1 MKIAY
6 CTDSICYAGG
16 IQRVTIAKANKLAL
30 KNEVWIIVT
39 DNKDKP
45 VFPLSTKV
53 HLVNCDINYFED
65 DWKSRFY
72 ILKGIIYKRKQHK
85 KRLKEILNQIQPD
98 IVISTGTSEKNF
110 LPYLSV
116 SSHPVFIRE
125 IHSNKNYR
133 SLHAQSVF
141 DKLLAILG
149 DFIDYRIH
157 LKKYDRTV
165 VLTKE
170 DKVVHWGKN
179 TEVDVCVIPNPI
191 ISFGSKKASLI
202 NKKVIAVGRLAFP
215 KNFSSLI
222 SAWKYV
228 IERHADWTL
237 EIWGEGELRTELEEQ
252 IRNNQLTNNIFL
264 KGYTYDIFSP
274 LYEASIFTLTSL
286 FEGLPLVII
295 EAMSC
300 GVPVV
305 SYACPCG
312 PQDIIAFIDGDD
324 YIHPQMYEV
333 LLEALQEG
341 NYSFSMILGKQVYD
355 NDKSYSIPSAYTK
368 SILTQE
374 IMIKSLFNHIHPQQ
388 GIKEVQAQVVWNK
401 LYKRELLDNEFFQ
414 ETGTEDTEFNCRIY
428 QKSCQAVIIDIPM
441 YYWVQRPTSITH
453 QKVNPRYIDRA
464 DSYYLCL
471 QNIPKENTVYRGCC
485 LEKLFKMIINV
496 RYHASNTPYRHLAH
510 LTAKRLK
517 KQTANE
523 FLKNRHIPFHIKLSL
538 LSFYYIP
545 PLYSGFMK
553 LCETK
558 ARKK

>member
-157 LKKYDRTV
+157 LKKYDQTV

-202 NKKVIAVGRLAFP
+202 NKKVIAVGSLAFP

-312 PQDIIAFIDGDD
+312 PQDIIADGHDGFLV
-324 YIHPQMYEV
+324 PVNNEKV
-333 LLEALQEG
+333 LADRICRLIEDKELRKE
-341 NYSFSMILGKQVYD
+341 MGKAARLKAEQYD
-355 NDKSYSIPSAYTK
+355 IKNIIPMWM
-368 SILTQE
+368 E
-374 IMIKSLFNHIHPQQ
+374 LFNQLIN
-388 GIKEVQAQVVWNK
+388 E
-401 LYKRELLDNEFFQ
+401 KR
-414 ETGTEDTEFNCRIY
+414 
-428 QKSCQAVIIDIPM
+428 K
-441 YYWVQRPTSITH
+441 
-453 QKVNPRYIDRA
+453 
-464 DSYYLCL
+464 
-471 QNIPKENTVYRGCC
+471 
-485 LEKLFKMIINV
+485 
-496 RYHASNTPYRHLAH
+496 
-510 LTAKRLK
+510 
-517 KQTANE
+517 
-523 FLKNRHIPFHIKLSL
+523 
-538 LSFYYIP
+538 
-545 PLYSGFMK
+545 
-553 LCETK
+553 
-558 ARKK
+558 

>member
-274 LYEASIFTLTSL
+274 LAAKGKYIS
-286 FEGLPLVII
+286 
-295 EAMSC
+295 
-300 GVPVV
+300 
-305 SYACPCG
+305 
-312 PQDIIAFIDGDD
+312 FIDGDD

>member
-312 PQDIIAFIDGDD
+312 PQDIIADGHDGFLV
-324 YIHPQMYEV
+324 PVNNEKV
-333 LLEALQEG
+333 LADRICRLIEDKELRKE
-341 NYSFSMILGKQVYD
+341 MGK
-355 NDKSYSIPSAYTK
+355 A
-368 SILTQE
+368 
-374 IMIKSLFNHIHPQQ
+374 
-388 GIKEVQAQVVWNK
+388 A
-401 LYKRELLDNEFFQ
+401 
-414 ETGTEDTEFNCRIY
+414 
-428 QKSCQAVIIDIPM
+428 
-441 YYWVQRPTSITH
+441 
-453 QKVNPRYIDRA
+453 
-464 DSYYLCL
+464 
-471 QNIPKENTVYRGCC
+471 
-485 LEKLFKMIINV
+485 
-496 RYHASNTPYRHLAH
+496 
-510 LTAKRLK
+510 RLK
-517 KQTANE
+517 AEQYD
-523 FLKNRHIPFHIKLSL
+523 IKK
-538 LSFYYIP
+538 YHPYVDGII
-545 PLYSGFMK
+545 
-553 LCETK
+553 
-558 ARKK
+558 

>member
-264 KGYTYDIFSP
+264 KGYT
-274 LYEASIFTLTSL
+274 
-286 FEGLPLVII
+286 
-295 EAMSC
+295 
-300 GVPVV
+300 
-305 SYACPCG
+305 
-312 PQDIIAFIDGDD
+312 
-324 YIHPQMYEV
+324 
-333 LLEALQEG
+333 
-341 NYSFSMILGKQVYD
+341 
-355 NDKSYSIPSAYTK
+355 
-368 SILTQE
+368 
-374 IMIKSLFNHIHPQQ
+374 
-388 GIKEVQAQVVWNK
+388 
-401 LYKRELLDNEFFQ
+401 
-414 ETGTEDTEFNCRIY
+414 
-428 QKSCQAVIIDIPM
+428 
-441 YYWVQRPTSITH
+441 
-453 QKVNPRYIDRA
+453 
-464 DSYYLCL
+464 
-471 QNIPKENTVYRGCC
+471 
-485 LEKLFKMIINV
+485 
-496 RYHASNTPYRHLAH
+496 
-510 LTAKRLK
+510 
-517 KQTANE
+517 
-523 FLKNRHIPFHIKLSL
+523 
-538 LSFYYIP
+538 
-545 PLYSGFMK
+545 
-553 LCETK
+553 
-558 ARKK
+558 